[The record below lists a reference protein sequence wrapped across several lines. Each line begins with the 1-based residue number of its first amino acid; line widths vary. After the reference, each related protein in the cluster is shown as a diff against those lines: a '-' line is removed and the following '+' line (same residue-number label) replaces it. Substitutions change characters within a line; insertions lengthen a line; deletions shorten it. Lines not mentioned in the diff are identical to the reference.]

1 MTQMLDQARLSIPP
15 ATNAPPLVEARG
27 LQKRFRL
34 NRQRFFEPAPTVLA
48 VDDVSFKV
56 LQGTTFGLV
65 GESGSG
71 KTTVAKMLLKLEQ
84 PTAGTLLVDGK
95 DVFQQDASSERLYR
109 STVQAVLQDPYGALS
124 PRLRVG
130 RIIAEPLVAQGRMS
144 WKEGEAKAAELMDL
158 VGLRRDALH
167 KYPHEFSGGQRQ
179 RIAIARALSV
189 EPRLIVLDESVSA
202 LDVSVRAQILKL
214 LEEVQRNLGVT
225 YLFIGHD
232 LAVVRYMSTDVG
244 VMYLGQ
250 LVEIGSAMQVFSQ
263 PLHPYTRQLV
273 AAGAADTPISA
284 LGALGAAGDLPSPI
298 NPPHGCRFHTR
309 CPFATPLCAEEAPV
323 LREIRPGHQG
333 RCHHIESIMDQ
344 HE

>member
-1 MTQMLDQARLSIPP
+1 MNQMPDQARPSIPP
-15 ATNAPPLVEARG
+15 VAKAPPLVEARG

-34 NRQRFFEPAPTVLA
+34 SRQRFFEPAPSVLA

-56 LQGTTFGLV
+56 MQGTTFGLV

-84 PTAGTLLVDGK
+84 PSAGTLLVDGK
-95 DVFQQDASSERLYR
+95 DVFQQDARSERVYR

-144 WKEGEAKAAELMDL
+144 WKDGEAKAADLMDL

-189 EPRLIVLDESVSA
+189 DPSLIVLDESVSA

-273 AAGAADTPISA
+273 AAGAADTPIRA
-284 LGALGAAGDLPSPI
+284 LGAGGDLPSPI

-309 CPFATPLCAEEAPV
+309 CPFATPLCSEEAPV

-333 RCHHIESIMDQ
+333 RCHHIENIMGH
-344 HE
+344 HEA

>member
-15 ATNAPPLVEARG
+15 VTNSPPLVEARG

-34 NRQRFFEPAPTVLA
+34 SRQRFFEPAPTVLA

-84 PTAGTLLVDGK
+84 PSAGTLLVDGK

-109 STVQAVLQDPYGALS
+109 RTVQAVLQDPYGALS

-179 RIAIARALSV
+179 RIAIARAMVLQ
-189 EPRLIVLDESVSA
+189 PRFVVLDEPTSA
-202 LDVSVRAQILKL
+202 LDRSVQGQIVAL
-214 LEEVQRNLGVT
+214 LRRLQKDRGLG
-225 YLFIGHD
+225 YLFISHD
-232 LAVVRYMSTDVG
+232 LTVVRALAHRVV
-244 VMYLGQ
+244 VMRRGRV
-250 LVEIGSAMQVFSQ
+250 VEEGPADQV
-263 PLHPYTRQLV
+263 
-273 AAGAADTPISA
+273 
-284 LGALGAAGDLPSPI
+284 
-298 NPPHGCRFHTR
+298 
-309 CPFATPLCAEEAPV
+309 FATPAEPYTKALMAAAFGLDITNDDV
-323 LREIRPGHQG
+323 LAACDDDG
-333 RCHHIESIMDQ
+333 
-344 HE
+344 

>member
-1 MTQMLDQARLSIPP
+1 MQAQAVPSGS
-15 ATNAPPLVEARG
+15 APRIGESPLIEAKR

-34 NRQRFFEPAPTVLA
+34 SRQRLFGPAPSVLA
-48 VDDVSFKV
+48 VDDVSFQV
-56 LQGTTFGLV
+56 TRGNTFGLV

-95 DVFQQDASSERLYR
+95 NIFEQDAAGERHYR
-109 STVQAVLQDPYGALS
+109 STVQTVLQDPYGALS

-130 RIIAEPLVAQGRMS
+130 RIIAEPYITKNGLSWEQGEKHAGALLER
-144 WKEGEAKAAELMDL
+144 
-158 VGLRRDALH
+158 VGLRREDLR

-189 EPRLIVLDESVSA
+189 DPSIIVLDESVSA

-214 LEEVQRNLGVT
+214 LEDVQRKLGVT

-232 LAVVRYMSTDVG
+232 QAVVRYMSTDVG

-250 LVEIGSAMQVFSQ
+250 MVEIGSSAQVFSR

-273 AAGAADTPISA
+273 AAGSA
-284 LGALGAAGDLPSPI
+284 ETKIGALSPSGDLPSPI
-298 NPPHGCRFHTR
+298 NPPSGCRFHTR
-309 CPFATPLCAEEAPV
+309 CPYATQVCSDAAPV
-323 LREIRPGHQG
+323 LREMQGGHFG
-333 RCHHIESIMDQ
+333 RCHHMERIADQ
-344 HE
+344 PR

>member
-15 ATNAPPLVEARG
+15 VANAPPLVEARG

-34 NRQRFFEPAPTVLA
+34 SRQHFFEPAPTVLA

-56 LQGTTFGLV
+56 MQGTTFGLV

-84 PTAGTLLVDGK
+84 PGAGTLLVDGK
-95 DVFQQDASSERLYR
+95 DVFRQDASSERLYR

-263 PLHPYTRQLV
+263 PLHPYTLQLV
-273 AAGAADTPISA
+273 AAGAADTPIRP
-284 LGALGAAGDLPSPI
+284 LGAAGDLPSPI

-309 CPFATPLCAEEAPV
+309 CPFATPLCSEEAPV
-323 LREIRPGHQG
+323 LREIRPGHMG
-333 RCHHIESIMDQ
+333 RCHHIESIMNQ
-344 HE
+344 PEA

>member
-1 MTQMLDQARLSIPP
+1 MRPMQPQAVPP
-15 ATNAPPLVEARG
+15 SGAPQIGDAPLIEAKR

-34 NRQRFFEPAPTVLA
+34 SRQRLFGPSPSVLA
-48 VDDVSFKV
+48 VDDVSFQV
-56 LQGTTFGLV
+56 TRGSTFGLV

-95 DVFQQDASSERLYR
+95 DIFEQDAAGERHYR
-109 STVQAVLQDPYGALS
+109 STVQTVLQDPYGALS
-124 PRLRVG
+124 PRLRAG
-130 RIIAEPLVAQGRMS
+130 KIIAEPYITKNGLS
-144 WKEGEAKAAELMDL
+144 WEKGEEHAAALIEL
-158 VGLRRDALH
+158 VGLRREDLR

-189 EPRLIVLDESVSA
+189 DPSIIVLDESVSA

-214 LEEVQRNLGVT
+214 LEDVQRKLGVT

-232 LAVVRYMSTDVG
+232 QAVVRYMSTDVG

-250 LVEIGSAMQVFSQ
+250 MVEIGSATQVFSR

-273 AAGAADTPISA
+273 AAGSA
-284 LGALGAAGDLPSPI
+284 ETKIGALSPSGDLPSPI
-298 NPPHGCRFHTR
+298 NPPSGCRFHTR
-309 CPFATPLCAEEAPV
+309 CPFATQVCSDSAPV
-323 LREIRPGHQG
+323 LREMQGGHFG
-333 RCHHIESIMDQ
+333 RCHHMERIAA
-344 HE
+344 